1 MASLTMYEKYEGRI
15 PPHTLETLRNYIEY
29 GVPTGGFLHS
39 VLTDSLFGAY
49 GKADSENR
57 EALGD
62 IVMFVYNEAPNNCW
76 GSRDHVKAWCEKE
89 GRQGR
94 DARLRRNSGFTVVS
108 VSQHR
113 RERERQTPPPPD

>member
-1 MASLTMYEKYEGRI
+1 MADYEKYEGRI

-39 VLTDSLFGAY
+39 VLTDSLFGAF

-62 IVMFVYNEAPNNCW
+62 IVMFVFNEAPGDCH
-76 GSRDHVKAWCEKE
+76 GSADHVKEWLEKE

-94 DARLRRNSGFTVVS
+94 DAFYAEASQSVLRDIQAV
-108 VSQHR
+108 
-113 RERERQTPPPPD
+113 D